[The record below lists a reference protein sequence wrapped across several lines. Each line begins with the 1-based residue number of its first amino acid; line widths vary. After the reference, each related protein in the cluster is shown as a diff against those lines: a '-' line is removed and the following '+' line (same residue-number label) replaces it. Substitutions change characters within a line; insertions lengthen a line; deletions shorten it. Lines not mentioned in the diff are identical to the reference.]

1 MKRHNP
7 NVQKVA
13 AQLVEFN
20 QEIRRDHSLVK
31 KGRQGQVMGVC
42 ECVCVNIEASEGC
55 PDVLHP

>member
-20 QEIRRDHSLVK
+20 QEIRRDHPLVK

-42 ECVCVNIEASEGC
+42 VSTLRQVR
-55 PDVLHP
+55 DVLHP